1 MPRPPVR
8 SAPPPRWVVRYV
20 ANPLMHRLLPTRL
33 GRWLPGIALL
43 RFRGRRT
50 GRTFA
55 VPAGIY
61 DYDGAQ
67 FVFTESRWAANFEG
81 GLPVEVVRRGATTGA
96 HAELVADPAVVGPAM
111 RAVLA
116 SGTSQL
122 MLGVAIRKG
131 QTPSDAELAAIRRAV
146 VIRPVGTPS

>member
-1 MPRPPVR
+1 MAKPPVR
-8 SAPPPRWVVRYV
+8 SKPPPPWVVRFV
-20 ANPLMHRLLPTRL
+20 ANPLMRRVLPTRL
-33 GRWLPGIALL
+33 GRWLPGMAML
-43 RFRGRRT
+43 RFCGRRT
-50 GRTFA
+50 GRPYA

-81 GLPVEVVRRGATTGA
+81 GLPVEVVRRGATTSA

-116 SGTSQL
+116 SCTSQL

-131 QTPSDAELAAIRRAV
+131 QTPTDAELAATRRAIV
-146 VIRPVGTPS
+146 LRSTAG